1 MWWIDHLKNAEYI
14 KTAQGLLIQISI
26 HRNDQLDWCLYSL
39 SLWRNCIFSFEWF
52 KIITEEDKSGRTF
65 EKISVDISPS
75 PFLNFIIFSEVVAT
89 DIEQFVSIPCVFFF
103 FFSLSFFIWNH
114 LVCLEYSIWLVVI
127 AIVLHQFSTCTSPL
141 PDVFWA
147 QVCFKE
153 KFFHAC
159 VF

>member
-103 FFSLSFFIWNH
+103 FFFIILFHLKSFGLPWIFH
-114 LVCLEYSIWLVVI
+114 LVGCHCHCSASIFYLYKSF
-127 AIVLHQFSTCTSPL
+127 ARCFLGTSL
-141 PDVFWA
+141 F
-147 QVCFKE
+147 
-153 KFFHAC
+153 
-159 VF
+159 